1 MNNNN
6 QNLLINKYS
15 FKEEIANSITHG
27 IGIVLS
33 VICTA
38 ALLVSAY
45 WTKNISSFIG
55 FAVYGVCS
63 TTSYVTST
71 LYHGCRIEKIK
82 KVLRVIDH
90 SAIYLFIAGTYTPI
104 ALLTL
109 NGWQKYFLL
118 IAVWILAGIGVSIT
132 LLSKKDLERSK
143 KISLFLY
150 IAMGWMVVFVIRPLL
165 DAVDFKFFI
174 WLLAGGISYTVGVIF
189 YVNKKIPFN
198 HAIWH
203 LFVLGGSVFQFLGI
217 FLYLK

>member
-15 FKEEIANSITHG
+15 LKEEMANSITHG
-27 IGIVLS
+27 IGIVFS

-38 ALLVSAY
+38 VLLVYAY

-55 FAVYGVCS
+55 FAVYGICS

-71 LYHGCRIEKIK
+71 LYHSCRIEKIK

-109 NGWQKYFLL
+109 NGWQKYLLL
-118 IAVWILAGIGVSIT
+118 IAVWTLAGIGVSIK
-132 LLSKKDLERSK
+132 LLSKMDMERFK
-143 KISLFLY
+143 KVSLFLY
-150 IAMGWMVVFVIRPLL
+150 VAMGWLVVFALRPLL
-165 DAVDFKFFI
+165 DAIDFKFFL

-203 LFVLGGSVFQFLGI
+203 LFVLGGSVFQFVGI

>member
-1 MNNNN
+1 MNNNE
-6 QNLLINKYS
+6 QILLINKYS
-15 FKEEIANSITHG
+15 LQEEIANSITHG
-27 IGIVLS
+27 IGIVLCL
-33 VICTA
+33 IFTA
-38 ALLVSAY
+38 VLLVSAY
-45 WTKNISSFIG
+45 CTKNISAFIG
-55 FAVYGVCS
+55 FAIYGVCS

-71 LYHGCRIEKIK
+71 LYHSCRIEKIK

-118 IAVWILAGIGVSIT
+118 ISVWILAVIGVSIT

-150 IAMGWMVVFVIRPLL
+150 VAMGWMVVFVIRSLL
-165 DAVDFKFFI
+165 DSVDLMFFV
-174 WLLAGGISYTVGVIF
+174 WLLVGGISYTVGVIF
-189 YVNKKIPFN
+189 YVNKKIPFS

-203 LFVLGGSVFQFLGI
+203 LFVLGGSVFQFIGI

>member
-1 MNNNN
+1 MNNND

-15 FKEEIANSITHG
+15 LKEEIANSITHG
-27 IGIVLS
+27 IGIVFSL
-33 VICTA
+33 ICTA
-38 ALLVSAY
+38 VLLVYAY

-71 LYHGCRIEKIK
+71 LYHSCRIEKIK

-118 IAVWILAGIGVSIT
+118 IAVWIVAGVGVSIT
-132 LLSKKDLERSK
+132 LLTKKDMEKSKKLC
-143 KISLFLY
+143 LFLY
-150 IAMGWMVVFVIRPLL
+150 IAMGWMVVLVIRPLL

-189 YVNKKIPFN
+189 YVNKRIPFN

-217 FLYLK
+217 FCI

>member
-1 MNNNN
+1 MDNNN

-15 FKEEIANSITHG
+15 LKEEIANSITHG

-33 VICTA
+33 VICTVV
-38 ALLVSAY
+38 LLVSAY

-71 LYHGCRIEKIK
+71 LYHSCRIEKIK

-118 IAVWILAGIGVSIT
+118 ISVWVLAGIGVSIT

-165 DAVDFKFFI
+165 DAVDFKFFV
-174 WLLAGGISYTVGVIF
+174 WLLAGGLSYTGGIIF

-203 LFVLGGSVFQFLGI
+203 LFVLGGSVFQFIGI